1 MTLRTRLTEKLGI
14 RHPVL
19 SAPMGGIAG
28 GRLAGAVSEAGGLGL
43 IGGGYGEQAWLECEF
58 AAAGNRRVGCGFIT
72 WSLAKEPRLLDLVL
86 AHRPAALM
94 LSFGDPRPFAKRIQD
109 AAVVLICQVQSRDHA
124 LQALDAGA
132 EIIVA
137 QGTEAGGH
145 SGGRATLPLVPAVV
159 DLVAQRRPEAIVVAA
174 GGIADGRGLAAALT
188 LGAEGVLVGT
198 RFYAS
203 MESLG
208 HERAKACIVLGAAED
223 TVRTSVFDSVRG
235 YRWPDGIAG
244 RALRNDFTARW
255 HGREHN
261 LDAALDSEMARY
273 QAAAEGGDVDTAVV
287 FAGEVAD
294 LINDLPP
301 AGEIVTRLVADA
313 ELVLTAAAGRV
324 FREL

>member
-19 SAPMGGIAG
+19 SAPMGSIAG

-43 IGGGYGEQAWLECEF
+43 IGGGYGEQAWLEREF

-86 AHRPAALM
+86 ARRPAALM
-94 LSFGDPRPFAKRIQD
+94 LSFGDPGPFAKRIQD

-159 DLVAQRRPEAIVVAA
+159 DLVAQRGSEAIVVAA

-223 TVRTSVFDSVRG
+223 TVRTSVFDAVRG

-261 LDAALDSEMARY
+261 LAAALDSEMARY
-273 QAAAEGGDVDTAVV
+273 QAAAKGGDVDTAVV

-313 ELVLTAAAGRV
+313 ELVLTAAAGRI